1 MACGREI
8 GREGLWVEKYGGV
21 EVWNRYQI
29 TTRGKISRV
38 LSLSITVTKNRYTY
52 GQLGVAASLHA
63 PPLN

>member
-1 MACGREI
+1 MACGSKRE
-8 GREGLWVEKYGGV
+8 REGLWVEKNGGV
-21 EVWNRYQI
+21 EVWNGYYQI

-63 PPLN
+63 PS